1 MMKSVSLLLAA
12 ALALTAVSASAQTMV
27 KIGSVNMK
35 KVFES
40 YYKTKDAEQRIN
52 EARNAA
58 KKELDERMEG
68 YQKGVQEV
76 GKFNED
82 INNPALSKESKETKS
97 KARDER
103 IAELK
108 GMEREIQEFRQTR
121 EKQLQEQSARMRQGI
136 VDDISKVVLD
146 KVKADNYDLVVDPS
160 GMSLNGVAV
169 VMYAKESFDFT
180 PDVVTALNKNKG
192 KEPAEPAGDKPAPS
206 ATGAKPATPAAAATT
221 PSAKP
226 GNAVPAAQPS
236 GARPGTPAAAPTIK
250 TGAPETPKKKTP

>member
-1 MMKSVSLLLAA
+1 MTKSVSLLLGA
-12 ALALTAVSASAQTMV
+12 ALALTGVSASAQTMV

-82 INNPALSKESKETKS
+82 INNPALGKESKETKS

-108 GMEREIQEFRQTR
+108 GMEREIQEFRATR

-146 KVKADNYDLVVDPS
+146 KVKADSYDLVVDPS

-169 VMYAKESFDFT
+169 VMYAKESYDFT
-180 PDVVTALNKNKG
+180 PEVVTALNKNKG
-192 KEPAEPAGDKPAPS
+192 KESVEPAADKPAPS
-206 ATGAKPATPAAAATT
+206 SAAAKPATPAA
-221 PSAKP
+221 
-226 GNAVPAAQPS
+226 
-236 GARPGTPAAAPTIK
+236 PAAAPAVRPAAPVGTPVIK
-250 TGAPETPKKKTP
+250 PGARPETPKKKTP

>member
-1 MMKSVSLLLAA
+1 MKKSLSLLLGA
-12 ALALTAVSASAQTMV
+12 ALLGATSTASAQAMV

-40 YYKTKDAEQRIN
+40 YFKTKDAEQRIN

-68 YQKGVQEV
+68 YQKGVGEV
-76 GKFNED
+76 KKMEEEM
-82 INNPALSKESKETKS
+82 NNPAVSKETKDS
-97 KARDER
+97 KNKARDER

-108 GMEREIQEFRQTR
+108 GMEREIGEFRQTR

-136 VDDISKVVLD
+136 VDDINKVVLD
-146 KVKADNYDLVVDPS
+146 KVRAENYDLVVDPS

-169 VMYAKESFDFT
+169 VMFAKESYDFT

-192 KEPAEPAGDKPAPS
+192 KETVDAGPAPGGADKPAGTEKT
-206 ATGAKPATPAAAATT
+206 APAAKGPGGAT
-221 PSAKP
+221 
-226 GNAVPAAQPS
+226 
-236 GARPGTPAAAPTIK
+236 AAAP
-250 TGAPETPKKKTP
+250 GPRSETPKKKTP

>member
-1 MMKSVSLLLAA
+1 MKKYLSLLLGA
-12 ALALTAVSASAQTMV
+12 ALIGTASTASAQAMV

-40 YYKTKDAEQRIN
+40 YFKTKDAEQRIN

-76 GKFNED
+76 TKMNEE
-82 INNPALSKESKETKS
+82 INNPALGKETKETKS

-103 IAELK
+103 VAELK
-108 GMEREIQEFRQTR
+108 GMEREIQEFRATR

-136 VDDISKVVLD
+136 VDDINKVVLE
-146 KVKADNYDLVVDPS
+146 KVRADNFDLVVDPS

-169 VMYAKESFDFT
+169 VMFAKESYDFT

-192 KEPAEPAGDKPAPS
+192 KETVDAGPAPGEKAAPTAKPAP
-206 ATGAKPATPAAAATT
+206 TGGPAVKPVPTGGPAV
-221 PSAKP
+221 KP
-226 GNAVPAAQPS
+226 E
-236 GARPGTPAAAPTIK
+236 I
-250 TGAPETPKKKTP
+250 PKKKTP